1 MGSLPS
7 IRAIGACVGL
17 LAFLVAACST
27 VSMTPPAPTPAD
39 ITGIATELTTRGL
52 TLGHLV
58 SGDAGC
64 DDPNLIP
71 TAIGFDASGLD
82 QAEPVRLRL
91 YIFRNREA
99 FERLRATVDMCARSY
114 VTDPEGF
121 ETVEQSPYVLAAQ
134 GPWPPQFK
142 AAVAEALEAAAGN
155 GA

>member
-1 MGSLPS
+1 MAPS
-7 IRAIGACVGL
+7 RTISGA
-17 LAFLVAACST
+17 LAVLALIVAACGSVT
-27 VSMTPPAPTPAD
+27 ITPPAPTPAD

-64 DDPNLIP
+64 EDPDLIP

-82 QAEPVRLRL
+82 QPDPVRLRL

-114 VTDPEGF
+114 VNDPDGF
-121 ETVEQSPYVLAAQ
+121 ESVEQSPYVLAAQ
-134 GPWPPQFK
+134 GPWPAQFK
-142 AAVAEALEAAAGN
+142 AAIEEALEAAAGN

>member
-1 MGSLPS
+1 MRLNF
-7 IRAIGACVGL
+7 IGGVIAA
-17 LAFLVAACST
+17 LALIALIVAACGSVT
-27 VSMTPPAPTPAD
+27 ITPPAPTPAD

-64 DDPNLIP
+64 EDPDLIP

-82 QAEPVRLRL
+82 QPEPVRLRL

-114 VTDPEGF
+114 VNDPDGF
-121 ETVEQSPYVLAAQ
+121 ESVEQSPYVLAAQ

-142 AAVAEALEAAAGN
+142 AAIEEALEAAAGN

>member
-1 MGSLPS
+1 MAPP
-7 IRAIGACVGL
+7 RTVPVA
-17 LAFLVAACST
+17 LAVLALIVAACGSVT
-27 VSMTPPAPTPAD
+27 VTPPAPTPAD
-39 ITGIATELTTRGL
+39 ITGIATELTRRGL
-52 TLGHLV
+52 DLGHLV

-64 DDPNLIP
+64 EDPNLIP

-82 QAEPVRLRL
+82 QPEPVRLRL

-121 ETVEQSPYVLAAQ
+121 ESVEQSPYVLAAQ

-142 AAVAEALEAAAGN
+142 AAIEEALEAAAGN

>member
-1 MGSLPS
+1 MISVALG
-7 IRAIGACVGL
+7 V
-17 LAFLVAACST
+17 LALIVAACGSLT
-27 VSMTPPAPTPAD
+27 VTPPAPTPAD
-39 ITGIATELTTRGL
+39 ITGIASELTTRGL

-64 DDPNLIP
+64 DDPGLIP

-99 FERLRATVDMCARSY
+99 FERLRAAVDMCARSY
-114 VTDPEGF
+114 VTDPDGF
-121 ETVEQSPYVLAAQ
+121 ESVEQSPYVLAAQ

-142 AAVAEALEAAAGN
+142 AAVQDALEAAAGN
-155 GA
+155 GG

>member
-1 MGSLPS
+1 MAPPRTISAAL
-7 IRAIGACVGL
+7 AL
-17 LAFLVAACST
+17 LALIVAACGSLT
-27 VSMTPPAPTPAD
+27 VTPPAPTPAD

-64 DDPNLIP
+64 DDPDLIP

-82 QAEPVRLRL
+82 QVEPVRLRL

-99 FERLRATVDMCARSY
+99 FERLRATVDMCARAY

-121 ETVEQSPYVLAAQ
+121 ESVEQSPYVLAAQ
-134 GPWPPQFK
+134 GPWPPRFK
-142 AAVAEALEAAAGN
+142 AAIEEALEAAAGN

>member
-1 MGSLPS
+1 MGRPSS
-7 IRAIGACVGL
+7 IRALAGFVGL
-17 LAFLVAACST
+17 LAVLVAACST

-52 TLGHLV
+52 TLGHLI

-64 DDPNLIP
+64 DDPALIP

-82 QAEPVRLRL
+82 QTEPVRLRL

-114 VTDPEGF
+114 VTDPEDF
-121 ETVEQSPYVLAAQ
+121 ESIEQSPYVLAAQ

-142 AAVAEALEAAAGN
+142 AAIQEALEAAAGN

>member
-1 MGSLPS
+1 MGRLRNIRSLAAFVPVVS
-7 IRAIGACVGL
+7 LAI
-17 LAFLVAACST
+17 AACGT
-27 VSMTPPAPTPAD
+27 VSVTPPAPTPAD

-64 DDPNLIP
+64 EDPDLIP

-91 YIFRNREA
+91 YIFRNRQA

-114 VTDPEGF
+114 VTDPDGF
-121 ETVEQSPYVLAAQ
+121 EAVERSPYVLAAQ

-142 AAVAEALEAAAGN
+142 AAVEEALEAAAGN

>member
-1 MGSLPS
+1 MAPS
-7 IRAIGACVGL
+7 KRISGALAL
-17 LAFLVAACST
+17 LALIVAACGSVT
-27 VSMTPPAPTPAD
+27 ITPPAPTPAD
-39 ITGIATELTTRGL
+39 ITGIATELTIRGL

-64 DDPNLIP
+64 EDPDLIP

-82 QAEPVRLRL
+82 QPEPVRLRL

-114 VTDPEGF
+114 VNDPDGF
-121 ETVEQSPYVLAAQ
+121 ESVEQSPYVLAAQ

-142 AAVAEALEAAAGN
+142 AAIEEALEAAAGN

>member
-1 MGSLPS
+1 MGHPTS
-7 IRAIGACVGL
+7 IRA
-17 LAFLVAACST
+17 LAAYVALVTCLVAACST
-27 VSMTPPAPTPAD
+27 VSVTPPAPTPAD

-64 DDPNLIP
+64 EDPNLIP

-91 YIFRNREA
+91 YIFRNHEA
-99 FERLRATVDMCARSY
+99 FERLRASVDMCARSY

-142 AAVAEALEAAAGN
+142 AAVEDAMEAAAGN